1 MKVTK
6 YIGRSAAASILAAAT
21 LLTATGCGEK
31 ENFFKSLQTG
41 MSIENY
47 DFMGEL
53 HMESDGT
60 RAELYY
66 NGTVLA
72 SGRARVQVELNYIPI
87 EVDAETAAAVE
98 DAGIIASVP
107 MMTATGGRV
116 HFLDLYF
123 VDDALYIHMPT
134 LKDGLAAIG
143 MGDLATTFLD
153 MIPNE
158 WLKLT
163 ADTANT
169 AASLT
174 GGENAGTAV
183 DATAAAKDVGTL
195 TPAAQSLITKTLA
208 ALEPK
213 ITAIEPSLL
222 TSSGTQ
228 HKLTV
233 TKDSLGA
240 LLTVLEDF
248 VANDAKGILE
258 ACAKECE
265 KTDAEAAE
273 ALNGYVA
280 DYATISES
288 WQDMLKS
295 MREGMEAAE
304 TFEGSLTTAVTGKNN
319 ERVWNT
325 SLSGKCVTKVADAA
339 DATADG
345 EQKTETTMQVIQM
358 SNTIKE
364 VPSSTVIDAP
374 PAEKVST
381 LDDVLGAFGSLGTG
395 QNALGS
401 LDITLPDKKTGDMQ
415 GIPTAEAKP
424 AVENAVLHLLE
435 NMTID
440 AELVPISKEH
450 MMYYAEIDM
459 ENVSDFALYVCGDG
473 VSADEVGVF
482 VADTEADAALVKQAL
497 NARVAQRKE
506 LFAHESE
513 AELTK
518 LENCLVECDGC
529 TVYYVVATDSAK
541 AVQFLK

>member
-6 YIGRSAAASILAAAT
+6 YVGRSAAAGILAAAT
-21 LLTATGCGEK
+21 LLTATGCGET

-47 DFMGEL
+47 DFIGEL

-66 NGTVLA
+66 NGTVLT
-72 SGRARVQVELNYIPI
+72 SGNARVQVELNYIPV
-87 EVDAETAAAVE
+87 EVDAETAAAME
-98 DAGIIASVP
+98 DTGIIASVP

-183 DATAAAKDVGTL
+183 DATAAAKDLGAL
-195 TPAAQSLITKTLA
+195 TPAAQSFITKTIA

-240 LLTVLEDF
+240 FLTVLEDF

-273 ALNGYVA
+273 ALNGYVD

-304 TFEGSLTTAVTGKNN
+304 TFEGSLTTAVTGKNS

-325 SLSGKCVTKVADAA
+325 SLSGKCVTKVD
-339 DATADG
+339 TAVAGD

-374 PAEKVST
+374 PVEKVST
-381 LDDVLGAFGSLGTG
+381 LDDVLDAFGSLGTG
-395 QNALGS
+395 QNALGG
-401 LDITLPDKKTGDMQ
+401 LDITLPDKKTEDVQ
-415 GIPTAEAKP
+415 GIPTAGAKP

-435 NMTID
+435 NMTFD